1 MAKKTLDSDHLV
13 LFWSSKRVPR
23 YVAEQAFDSVGMANL
38 LPKVDHY
45 GALHRAASSIVATH
59 GHKDWGKV
67 KFMGLAGKADAVG
80 CEVREFLPGAT
91 RNELP
96 FLFSLGVLRQ
106 ADKSYAVE
114 LLDVDAAR
122 CPQIVKNKRRIE
134 RDADQY
140 WRNECGFISAND
152 LTNAI
157 TGLVKSSH
165 GWLQREEGVVWAMPV
180 ESVGNYDTVAD
191 ALAEHGVVMQT
202 IRFDPVVNEGF
213 VRHMCS
219 ELERRSMA
227 VFNGIIEDVEDMR
240 QRGAKP
246 RSNGQQTRLEQWIAA
261 EECMQKNKSL
271 LGKAF
276 ARVAKAAMVAREKI
290 GAEALKAF
298 AG

>member
-1 MAKKTLDSDHLV
+1 MAKSLTSDHLIV
-13 LFWSSKRVPR
+13 FWSSKRVPR
-23 YVAEQAFDSVGMANL
+23 DAAEKAFDAVGMGNL

-45 GALHRAASSIVATH
+45 GALHRAAGDIVDTN
-59 GHKDWGKV
+59 GIREGGSV
-67 KFMGLAGKADAVG
+67 KFMGLSGRADAVG
-80 CEVREFLPGAT
+80 CEVRRFVPGQT

-106 ADKSYAVE
+106 DDESYAVE
-114 LLDVDAAR
+114 ILDHDAKA
-122 CPQIVKNKRRIE
+122 CPQIAKNKRQIE
-134 RDADQY
+134 KQADAF
-140 WRNECGFISAND
+140 WREACTFISAND

-157 TGLVKSSH
+157 TGLVKASH
-165 GWLQREEGVVWAMPV
+165 GFLLRDEGVVWYMPTDMIKAF
-180 ESVGNYDTVAD
+180 DTVASR
-191 ALAEHGVVMQT
+191 LEKHGVVMQT
-202 IRFDPVVNEGF
+202 VRFNPTVNGELIKH
-213 VRHMCS
+213 VCD

-227 VFNGIIEDVEDMR
+227 VFNGQIEQAEDMR

-261 EECMQKNKSL
+261 EETMQHNKSL

-276 ARVAKAAMVAREKI
+276 ARVAKAAQVAREKI

>member
-1 MAKKTLDSDHLV
+1 MAKQLASDHLIV
-13 LFWSSKRVPR
+13 FWGSKRVPR
-23 YVAEQAFDSVGMANL
+23 PVSEKAFDSVGLGNL

-59 GHKDWGKV
+59 GHSEWGKV

-80 CEVREFLPGAT
+80 CEVREFIPGAT

-106 ADKSYAVE
+106 ADESYAVE
-114 LLDVDAAR
+114 VLDVDPKR

-157 TGLVKSSH
+157 TGLVRASH
-165 GWLQREEGVVWAMPV
+165 GFLLRDEGVVWYMPTDEV
-180 ESVGNYDTVAD
+180 SNYEKVAE

-202 IRFDPVVNEGF
+202 VRFNPIVNDDLVKHVCG
-213 VRHMCS
+213 

-227 VFNGIIEDVEDMR
+227 VFSGMIEQADDMK

-246 RSNGQQTRLEQWIAA
+246 RSNGQQTRLEQWIAT
-261 EECMQKNKSL
+261 EETMQKNKSL

>member
-1 MAKKTLDSDHLV
+1 MAKQLTSDHMIV
-13 LFWSSKRVPR
+13 FWGSKRVPR
-23 YVAEQAFDSVGMANL
+23 GVAEKAFATVGMENL

-45 GALHRAASSIVATH
+45 GALHRAAGDIVESH
-59 GHKDWGKV
+59 GEKDWGRV
-67 KFMGLAGKADAVG
+67 KFMGLAGRSDAVG
-80 CEVREFLPGAT
+80 CEVRQFISGQT

-106 ADKSYAVE
+106 NDGSYAVE
-114 LLDVDAAR
+114 VLDIEGKSCPTIAR
-122 CPQIVKNKRRIE
+122 NRRAIE
-134 RDADQY
+134 RLADQR
-140 WRNECGFISAND
+140 WREQCEFVSAND

-157 TGLVKSSH
+157 TGVVKACN
-165 GWLQREEGVVWAMPV
+165 GFLLRDEGVVWYMPV
-180 ESVGNYDTVAD
+180 ENSAHYNNVAA
-191 ALAEHGVVMQT
+191 ALHEHGVVMQT
-202 IRFDPVVNEGF
+202 VRFQPVVNRELITHVCG
-213 VRHMCS
+213 

-227 VFNGIIEDVEDMR
+227 VFNGMIEDAEDMR

-261 EECMQKNKSL
+261 EETMQTNKSL

-276 ARVAKAAMVAREKI
+276 ARVAKAAQVAREKI